1 MSSVSQKYT
10 SLIGLLLWGLVLNV
24 SATEIIAHR
33 GASSLAPEN
42 TLTAVILGFRQS
54 ADAVELD
61 VHLTKD
67 GEIVV
72 IHDPNTRRTSGQD
85 RLVQKTNLAELR
97 SLQVGKWGPWLGQ
110 GFHEQIPVLS
120 EALAL
125 VPKDKKLFIE
135 IKVGTEIFP
144 SLRQTLRTAAL
155 NAEQTILIGFDYLTM
170 KAAKQ
175 EFPELKVQWL
185 VNYNRDAR
193 GYYPTA
199 AWLAEHAS
207 TAKFDAVSLHY
218 EWPINGNFVG
228 QLKMAGLKVYTWTV
242 DDVSLARRHIAAG
255 VDGITTNR
263 PGRLRDQLSQQPL

>member
-1 MSSVSQKYT
+1 MSRNYVWR
-10 SLIGLLLWGLVLNV
+10 LGLLLLGFAFKV

-42 TLTAVILGFRQS
+42 TLTAVILGYRQS

-85 RLVQKTNLAELR
+85 RLVKNTTLAELR
-97 SLQVGKWGPWLGQ
+97 TLQVGRWGSWLGQ
-110 GFHEQIPVLS
+110 GFHEQIPLLS
-120 EALAL
+120 EALTL

-135 IKVGTEIFP
+135 IKVGAEILP
-144 SLRQTLRTAAL
+144 ALRQTLRKAEL
-155 NAEQTILIGFDYLTM
+155 SAEQTVLIGFDYLTM
-170 KAAKQ
+170 KAAKEQ
-175 EFPELKVQWL
+175 FPELQVQWL
-185 VNYNRDAR
+185 VNYNRDSR

-207 TAKFDAVSLHY
+207 AAKFDAVSLHY
-218 EWPINGNFVG
+218 EWPIDGGFVG
-228 QLKMAGLKVYTWTV
+228 QLKMSGLKIYTWTV
-242 DDVSLARRHIAAG
+242 DDVTMARRHIAAG
-255 VDGITTNR
+255 VNGITTNR
-263 PGRLRDQLSQQPL
+263 PGRLRDQLSQ